1 MKRRLFRRCAN
12 APGTL
17 APEDQAVVDAFR
29 STLAAL
35 KHPTP
40 WTPGSGQDIAV
51 RVGPFIER
59 GHPRPGDDRGPDAIA
74 LALQHPDVPYA
85 RYGDRY
91 TRKGWLR
98 CETSLILGT
107 WQPAYRIL
115 THAAAGLDLPTD
127 VGLPPAHYAV
137 HITRPGRP
145 LLRIGPYTQCHHAD
159 RDATRLRQQL
169 QNTGGASTVTTE
181 PIDFDAI
188 DTYQDPHDQ
197 DVDGLLAH
205 EQPTAPSDLEESN

>member
-1 MKRRLFRRCAN
+1 MKLRLFRRCAN
-12 APGTL
+12 APGTPS
-17 APEDQAVVDAFR
+17 PEDQAVVDTFR

-35 KHPTP
+35 KPPTP
-40 WTPGSGQDIAV
+40 WTPGSGQDVAV
-51 RVGPFIER
+51 RIGPFIER

-85 RYGDRY
+85 RY

-98 CETSLILGT
+98 CETPLILGT

-115 THAAAGLDLPTD
+115 THAAAGLDLPND

-137 HITRPGRP
+137 HINRPGRP

-169 QNTGGASTVTTE
+169 QNSDGASTVTAE
-181 PIDFDAI
+181 PFDFDAL
-188 DTYQDPHDQ
+188 DTYQGPQDQ
-197 DVDGLLAH
+197 DVYDLLAH
-205 EQPTAPSDLEESN
+205 EQPIAPSDLEESNR